1 MKLTLNLN
9 FLDKYQKV
17 PATAKIFLLQNISVM
32 LRAGISLSE
41 TLKSLAEQT
50 KNRKLQNIL
59 NDVAEKIKQGKTFSE
74 SMTPYQKDF
83 GELFINMIRA
93 GEASGRLE
101 DVLME
106 LYVQNKKDHV
116 LVTKV
121 RNALTY
127 PVIIII
133 AMIGIASVMAVF
145 VLPSMLKMFDDMQVQ
160 LPLATRVLIMFS
172 NFIQTKGI
180 YLLVA
185 VIIFI
190 IVFIRII
197 KSQKGKHLADLLML
211 KIPVL
216 SNIIKQINLARS
228 SRSLSAL
235 IQTDI
240 AIVETLTITSRVIG
254 NSVYKA
260 AFLDAA
266 EKVKKGQKLA
276 SIFKEHSNIFPSS
289 VIQMISVGE
298 ETGSLDSIL
307 KNLAEF
313 YEEEVTETMNNLPTI
328 IEPVLMIMI
337 GIAVGGI
344 AIAVLMPMY
353 SLTQSM

>member
-1 MKLTLNLN
+1 MNFN
-9 FLDKYQKV
+9 FLNKYQKV

-32 LRAGISLSE
+32 LKAGISLSE
-41 TLKSLAEQT
+41 ALKSLADQT
-50 KNRKLQNIL
+50 KNRKLRDIL
-59 NDVAEKIKQGKTFSE
+59 LDVADKIKQGKSFGE
-74 SMTPYQKDF
+74 SMVPYQKDF
-83 GELFINMIRA
+83 GELFINMIKA

-106 LYVQNKKDHV
+106 LYIQNKKDHT
-116 LVTKV
+116 LVTKI

-127 PVIIII
+127 PAIIVVAMAVIGSI
-133 AMIGIASVMAVF
+133 MVVF
-145 VLPSMLKMFDDMQVQ
+145 VLPTMTKMFKDMDVK
-160 LPLATRVLIMFS
+160 LPLTTQLLIFLS
-172 NFIQTKGI
+172 DFIQKNGI
-180 YLLVA
+180 YLLVG
-185 VIIFI
+185 I
-190 IVFIRII
+190 IVIAIILIRGL
-197 KSQKGKHLADLLML
+197 KSKSGKHFSDSLML

-216 SNIIKQINLARS
+216 SNIVKQVNLARA

-240 AIVETLTITSRVIG
+240 AIVETLTITSKVLG

-276 SIFKEHSNIFPSS
+276 SIFKEYPNIFPSS

-298 ETGSLDSIL
+298 ETGALDSIL
-307 KNLAEF
+307 KNLADF

-328 IEPVLMIMI
+328 IEPVLMLLI
-337 GIAVGGI
+337 GSAVGLIAVSI
-344 AIAVLMPMY
+344 MLPMY
-353 SLTQSM
+353 SLTQNM

>member
-1 MKLTLNLN
+1 MNLN
-9 FLDKYQKV
+9 FLDKYQRV

-41 TLKSLAEQT
+41 ALKSLADQS
-50 KNRKLQNIL
+50 KNGKLKNIL
-59 NDVAEKIKQGKTFSE
+59 NDASEKIRQGKSFGE
-74 SMTPYQKDF
+74 SMTPYEKDF

-106 LYVQNKKDHV
+106 LYVQYKKDHA
-116 LVTKV
+116 LITKV

-127 PVIIII
+127 PVVIIIVMLAI
-133 AMIGIASVMAVF
+133 AVVMVIF
-145 VLPSMLKMFDDMQVQ
+145 VLPNITKMFTEMNVELPITTQ
-160 LPLATRVLIMFS
+160 LLIYFSDFIQANGIYVLIGA
-172 NFIQTKGI
+172 IILAAILIRGHRTK
-180 YLLVA
+180 
-185 VIIFI
+185 
-190 IVFIRII
+190 
-197 KSQKGKHLADLLML
+197 SGKHLTDSLIL
-211 KIPVL
+211 KTPIL
-216 SNIIKQINLARS
+216 SGIIKQINLARA

-240 AIVETLTITSRVIG
+240 AIVETLTITSKILG
-254 NSVYKA
+254 NSVYKLA
-260 AFLDAA
+260 LLDAA

-276 SIFKEHSNIFPSS
+276 SIFKEYPEIFPSS

-328 IEPVLMIMI
+328 IEPILMVLI
-337 GIAVGGI
+337 GLAVGGI
-344 AIAVLMPMY
+344 AVAIMLPMY

>member
-1 MKLTLNLN
+1 MNFNLK

-17 PATAKIFLLQNISVM
+17 PAAAKIFLLQNISVM
-32 LRAGISLSE
+32 LKAGISLSE
-41 TLKSLAEQT
+41 ALKSLADQT
-50 KNRKLQNIL
+50 KNRKLKNIL
-59 NDVAEKIKQGKTFSE
+59 LDVGEKIKGGGSFSE
-74 SMTPYQKDF
+74 SMMPYQKDF

-106 LYVQNKKDHV
+106 LYIQSKKDYT
-116 LVTKV
+116 LVTKI

-133 AMIGIASVMAVF
+133 AMITIASIMAVF
-145 VLPSMLKMFDDMQVQ
+145 VLPSMIKMFDDMNVE
-160 LPLATRVLIMFS
+160 LPLVTRLLIMLSHFIQKDGIYVLI
-172 NFIQTKGI
+172 G
-180 YLLVA
+180 A
-185 VIIFI
+185 IILI
-190 IVFIRII
+190 IVFIRTI
-197 KSQKGKHLADLLML
+197 KSKTGKHLSDSLIL
-211 KIPVL
+211 KIPVI
-216 SNIIKQINLARS
+216 SGIIKQINLARA

-235 IQTDI
+235 IQTEI
-240 AIVETLTITSRVIG
+240 AIVETLTITSRVLG
-254 NSVYKA
+254 NSVYKL

-276 SIFKEHSNIFPSS
+276 SIFKEYPDIFPSS

-298 ETGSLDSIL
+298 ETGSLDNIL
-307 KNLAEF
+307 KNLADF

-328 IEPVLMIMI
+328 IEPVLMILI

>member
-1 MKLTLNLN
+1 MDLN

-41 TLKSLAEQT
+41 ALKSLADQT
-50 KNRKLQNIL
+50 KNRKLHNIL
-59 NDVAEKIKQGKTFSE
+59 LDVSEKIRQGKGFGE
-74 SMTPYQKDF
+74 SMAPYQKDF
-83 GELFINMIRA
+83 GELFINMIKA

-106 LYVQNKKDHV
+106 LYIQNKKDHT
-116 LVTKV
+116 LVTKI

-127 PVIIII
+127 PTIIII
-133 AMIGIASVMAVF
+133 AMVLIGSIMVVF
-145 VLPSMLKMFDDMQVQ
+145 VLPTMTKMFADMDVK
-160 LPLATRVLIMFS
+160 LPLTTQLLISFSDFIQKNGIYVLIA
-172 NFIQTKGI
+172 IIIT
-180 YLLVA
+180 A
-185 VIIFI
+185 VIL
-190 IVFIRII
+190 IRGL
-197 KSQKGKHLADLLML
+197 KSKSGKHFADSLML
-211 KIPVL
+211 KTPVL
-216 SNIIKQINLARS
+216 SGIIKQINLARS

-240 AIVETLTITSRVIG
+240 AIVETLTITSKVIG
-254 NSVYKA
+254 NSVYKS

-276 SIFKEHSNIFPSS
+276 TIFKEYPNIFPPS

-307 KNLAEF
+307 KNLADF

-328 IEPVLMIMI
+328 IEPVLMLLI
-337 GIAVGGI
+337 GGAVGVI
-344 AIAVLMPMY
+344 AIAIMMPMY
-353 SLTQSM
+353 SLTQNM

>member
-1 MKLTLNLN
+1 MNFN
-9 FLDKYQKV
+9 FLNKYQKV

-32 LRAGISLSE
+32 LKAGISLSE
-41 TLKSLAEQT
+41 ALKSLADQT
-50 KNRKLQNIL
+50 KNRKLRDIL
-59 NDVAEKIKQGKTFSE
+59 LDVADKIKQGKSFGE
-74 SMTPYQKDF
+74 SMVPYQKDF
-83 GELFINMIRA
+83 GELFINMIKA

-106 LYVQNKKDHV
+106 LYIQNKKDHT
-116 LVTKV
+116 LVTKI

-127 PVIIII
+127 PAIIVVAMAVIGSI
-133 AMIGIASVMAVF
+133 MVVF
-145 VLPSMLKMFDDMQVQ
+145 VLPTMTKMFKDMDVK
-160 LPLATRVLIMFS
+160 LPLTTQLLIFLS
-172 NFIQTKGI
+172 DFIQKNGI
-180 YLLVA
+180 YLLVG
-185 VIIFI
+185 I
-190 IVFIRII
+190 IVIAIILIRGL
-197 KSQKGKHLADLLML
+197 KSKSGKHFSDSLML

-216 SNIIKQINLARS
+216 SNIVKQVNLARA

-240 AIVETLTITSRVIG
+240 AIVETLTITSKVLG

-276 SIFKEHSNIFPSS
+276 SIFKEYPNIFPSS

-298 ETGSLDSIL
+298 ETGALDSIL
-307 KNLAEF
+307 KNLADF

-328 IEPVLMIMI
+328 IEPVLMLLI
-337 GIAVGGI
+337 GSAVGLIAVSI
-344 AIAVLMPMY
+344 MLPMY
-353 SLTQSM
+353 SITQNM